1 MKRMRVMGFSTN
13 SDEQQQSEQESKIDY
28 VRMALDAYFEG
39 DTPGDDPY
47 SQCVDFLSSKDIQE
61 AISGMVVAP
70 ISVIT
75 EYMVEHG
82 FKMKSVEG
90 GRLVWII
97 NCAQPEE

>member
-1 MKRMRVMGFSTN
+1 MKRMRVMGFSAN

-39 DTPGDDPY
+39 
-47 SQCVDFLSSKDIQE
+47 
-61 AISGMVVAP
+61 
-70 ISVIT
+70 
-75 EYMVEHG
+75 
-82 FKMKSVEG
+82 